1 MWCPPT
7 PPSQEGDMYVDQTMS
22 FLYDVNVMSESQ
34 LPPIYIKRSS
44 GECKRS
50 RAEAGLAT
58 EGSRRP
64 LKLPRKDEGGQG
76 IGGIANVP
84 RSLFH
89 SPAVLKMRRDLKLQ
103 KYRESEVKLQRTFCR
118 GLVRPSLPIPGKA
131 AVQKPPVEQPVFHE
145 WTIHEDMAILKVIQ
159 SFQGLSL
166 NLLVMNPGHT
176 PNWDFVADYVNTVSV
191 TYRTPKQCKYRYE
204 MVLMQREEGKQISID
219 PTFKKKKNKVG
230 GTVQKYSLGNKSSC
244 RGMRTSQ
251 MYTQDNNVTF
261 SQIMNE
267 RFETL
272 KSIVNKRV
280 PATRAIAPSSPVVTK
295 RPTQA
300 QVQAAAVAAAQQQQT
315 QQPTT
320 QQEGLG
326 IDLEH
331 PVLPVE
337 VAARRAERLAR
348 EKKGAEQQIAA
359 RLQMIKA
366 GLIATTSQPSSA
378 TATASTPATPPVSSI
393 ASSVQQVI
401 STQVATVATTA
412 ISTPTPPGTPP
423 NTLRSQR
430 IIASP
435 IQTSTVVSVAS
446 LSAAQ
451 LQAAT
456 QRLIV
461 SGGTASQGKTVV
473 ATAQGIQGKQSQ
485 LAMIRQA
492 SLNKQLRLHHH
503 GNIAAAAAAAAAAQ
517 GGGQASASGGQ
528 TQIKTSTVTIGGQQ
542 AVVQFTQAQQQQ
554 QPSNARAQFIRQVGG
569 KGGLTRTV
577 TENEVAHLLKKQQQ
591 LQQKLGG
598 AGGTGTIQNLSP
610 QVLAQ
615 AIQAGS
621 SGTSVAT
628 LVKTVS
634 TAGVTQTV
642 TIPMTNVTLATA
654 QGKSLAPAALKGAG
668 ATSPQ
673 LRQLQIQQQLLA
685 QKKLAAAASGA
696 AGSSG
701 TVGTPGA
708 TAAQKI
714 SIAQMQGGKSAMQAQ
729 AAQLIVG
736 SKPIGQP
743 MTVQQFQQVMRS
755 PLNVQQGPVVL
766 AKGPPRVIPV
776 NTVQG
781 TKQTIQVVAATSQAL
796 SSALRPQTVS
806 SLAGALSGTKVQSA
820 STQQALL
827 SALGQNV
834 GVRLGSPVRLQTTSG
849 TPLVA
854 VSVQNVQQQGISSQT
869 TNQNE
874 QEQGF

>member
-1 MWCPPT
+1 
-7 PPSQEGDMYVDQTMS
+7 
-22 FLYDVNVMSESQ
+22 
-34 LPPIYIKRSS
+34 
-44 GECKRS
+44 
-50 RAEAGLAT
+50 
-58 EGSRRP
+58 
-64 LKLPRKDEGGQG
+64 
-76 IGGIANVP
+76 
-84 RSLFH
+84 
-89 SPAVLKMRRDLKLQ
+89 MRRDLKLQ
-103 KYRESEVKLQRTFCR
+103 KYRKSEFKLQRKFCR

-131 AVQKPPVEQPVFHE
+131 AVQKPPVEQSVFHE

-159 SFQGLSL
+159 TFQGLPL

-204 MVLMQREEGKQISID
+204 MVLIQREEGKQICID
-219 PTFKKKKNKVG
+219 PTFKKKKNKLG
-230 GTVQKYSLGNKSSC
+230 GTIQKFAVGTKASS

-261 SQIMNE
+261 SQMMNE

-280 PATRAIAPSSPVVTK
+280 PITRAVASSSPIITK
-295 RPTQA
+295 RPIQA
-300 QVQAAAVAAAQQQQT
+300 QVQAAAVAAAQQQQQQQQQA
-315 QQPTT
+315 QQPAQ

-366 GLIATTSQPSSA
+366 GLIATTSQPSSIGV
-378 TATASTPATPPVSSI
+378 TASTSASQAAVASI

-412 ISTPTPPGTPP
+412 ISTPTTPGTPP
-423 NTLRSQR
+423 NTLRTQR

-461 SGGTASQGKTVV
+461 SGGTAGQGKTVV
-473 ATAQGIQGKQSQ
+473 ATAQSIQGKQAQ

-492 SLNKQLRLHHH
+492 NLNKQLRLHHH

-517 GGGQASASGGQ
+517 SCGQVGSSGGQ
-528 TQIKTSTVTIGGQQ
+528 GQVKTSTVTIGGQQ

-554 QPSNARAQFIRQVGG
+554 QQTNARAQFIRQVGG
-569 KGGLTRTV
+569 KGGITRTV
-577 TENEVAHLLKKQQQ
+577 TENEVAQLLKKQHQ

-598 AGGTGTIQNLSP
+598 AGTIQNLSP

-615 AIQAGS
+615 AIQAGG
-621 SGTSVAT
+621 SGTPVAT

-634 TAGVTQTV
+634 TAGVSQTV
-642 TIPMTNVTLATA
+642 TIPVTNVTLATA
-654 QGKSLAPAALKGAG
+654 QGKSLTPAALKAAAAAG

-685 QKKLAAAASGA
+685 QKKLAAAAAAASGA
-696 AGSSG
+696 AGTAG
-701 TVGTPGA
+701 TSGA
-708 TAAQKI
+708 TTAQKL
-714 SIAQMQGGKSAMQAQ
+714 SIAQVQGGKSAVQAQ

-743 MTVQQFQQVMRS
+743 LTVQQFQQVMRS

-776 NTVQG
+776 NTAQG

-796 SSALRPQTVS
+796 SSALRPQNVS

-820 STQQALL
+820 TTQQALL

-849 TPLVA
+849 TPIVA
-854 VSVQNVQQQGISSQT
+854 VSVQNVQQPEVSSQT

-874 QEQGF
+874 QVSRYLKK

>member
-34 LPPIYIKRSS
+34 LPPIYVKRSS
-44 GECKRS
+44 GDCKRS
-50 RAEAGLAT
+50 RAEAGLSMD
-58 EGSRRP
+58 GRRP
-64 LKLPRKDEGGQG
+64 TKMPRKEEAVQG
-76 IGGIANVP
+76 VGGIANVP

-103 KYRESEVKLQRTFCR
+103 KYR

-131 AVQKPPVEQPVFHE
+131 AVQKPPVEQSVFHE

-159 SFQGLSL
+159 TFQGLPL

-204 MVLMQREEGKQISID
+204 MVLIQREEGKQICID

-230 GTVQKYSLGNKSSC
+230 GTMQKFAVGTKASS

-261 SQIMNE
+261 SQMMNE
-267 RFETL
+267 RFEML

-280 PATRAIAPSSPVVTK
+280 PTARAVAPSSPIVTK

-300 QVQAAAVAAAQQQQT
+300 QVQAAAVAAAQQQQQQQT
-315 QQPTT
+315 QPPT
-320 QQEGLG
+320 QEGLG

-366 GLIATTSQPSSA
+366 GLIATTSQPSSVSASASPSA
-378 TATASTPATPPVSSI
+378 TQAAVASI

-412 ISTPTPPGTPP
+412 ISTPTTPGTPP
-423 NTLRSQR
+423 NTLRTQR

-461 SGGTASQGKTVV
+461 SGGTAGQGKTVV
-473 ATAQGIQGKQSQ
+473 ATAQGIQGKQAQ

-492 SLNKQLRLHHH
+492 NLNKQLRLHHH

-517 GGGQASASGGQ
+517 GTGQAGPSGGQ
-528 TQIKTSTVTIGGQQ
+528 GQVKTSTVTIGGQQ

-554 QPSNARAQFIRQVGG
+554 QQQTNARAQFIRQGTVTVGG
-569 KGGLTRTV
+569 KGGITRTV
-577 TENEVAHLLKKQQQ
+577 TENEVAQLLKKQHQ

-598 AGGTGTIQNLSP
+598 AGTIQNLSP

-621 SGTSVAT
+621 SGTPVAT

-634 TAGVTQTV
+634 TAGVSQTV
-642 TIPMTNVTLATA
+642 TIPVTNVTLATA
-654 QGKSLAPAALKGAG
+654 QGKSLTPAALKAAAAAG

-685 QKKLAAAASGA
+685 QKKLAAAAAAASGA
-696 AGSSG
+696 AGTAG
-701 TVGTPGA
+701 TSGA
-708 TAAQKI
+708 TTAQKL
-714 SIAQMQGGKSAMQAQ
+714 SIAQVQGGKSAVQAQ

-736 SKPIGQP
+736 SKPLGQP

-776 NTVQG
+776 NTAQG

-796 SSALRPQTVS
+796 SSALRPQNVS

-820 STQQALL
+820 TTQQALL

-849 TPLVA
+849 TPIVA
-854 VSVQNVQQQGISSQT
+854 VSVQNVQQPEVSSQT

-874 QEQGF
+874 QE

>member
-1 MWCPPT
+1 
-7 PPSQEGDMYVDQTMS
+7 
-22 FLYDVNVMSESQ
+22 
-34 LPPIYIKRSS
+34 
-44 GECKRS
+44 
-50 RAEAGLAT
+50 
-58 EGSRRP
+58 
-64 LKLPRKDEGGQG
+64 
-76 IGGIANVP
+76 
-84 RSLFH
+84 
-89 SPAVLKMRRDLKLQ
+89 MRRDLKLQ
-103 KYRESEVKLQRTFCR
+103 KYR

-131 AVQKPPVEQPVFHE
+131 AVQKPPVEQSVFHE

-159 SFQGLSL
+159 TFQGLPL

-204 MVLMQREEGKQISID
+204 MVLIQREEGKQICID
-219 PTFKKKKNKVG
+219 PTFKKKKNKLG
-230 GTVQKYSLGNKSSC
+230 GTIQKFAVGTKASS

-261 SQIMNE
+261 SQMMNE

-280 PATRAIAPSSPVVTK
+280 PITRAVASSSPIITK
-295 RPTQA
+295 RPIQA
-300 QVQAAAVAAAQQQQT
+300 QVQAAAVAAAQQQQQQQQQA
-315 QQPTT
+315 QQPAQ

-366 GLIATTSQPSSA
+366 GLIATTSQPSSIGV
-378 TATASTPATPPVSSI
+378 TASTSASQAAVASI

-412 ISTPTPPGTPP
+412 ISTPTTPGTPP
-423 NTLRSQR
+423 NTLRTQR

-461 SGGTASQGKTVV
+461 SGGTAGQGKTVV
-473 ATAQGIQGKQSQ
+473 ATAQSIQGKQAQ

-492 SLNKQLRLHHH
+492 NLNKQLRLHHH

-517 GGGQASASGGQ
+517 SCGQVGSSGGQ
-528 TQIKTSTVTIGGQQ
+528 GQVKTSTVTIGGQQ

-554 QPSNARAQFIRQVGG
+554 QQTNARAQFIRQVGG
-569 KGGLTRTV
+569 KGGITRTV
-577 TENEVAHLLKKQQQ
+577 TENEVAQLLKKQHQ

-598 AGGTGTIQNLSP
+598 AGTIQNLSP

-615 AIQAGS
+615 AIQAGG
-621 SGTSVAT
+621 SGTPVAT

-634 TAGVTQTV
+634 TAGVSQTV
-642 TIPMTNVTLATA
+642 TIPVTNVTLATA
-654 QGKSLAPAALKGAG
+654 QGKSLTPAALKAAAAAG

-685 QKKLAAAASGA
+685 QKKLAAAAAAASGA
-696 AGSSG
+696 AGTAG
-701 TVGTPGA
+701 TSGA
-708 TAAQKI
+708 TTAQKL
-714 SIAQMQGGKSAMQAQ
+714 SIAQVQGGKSAVQAQ

-743 MTVQQFQQVMRS
+743 LTVQQFQQVMRS

-776 NTVQG
+776 NTAQG

-796 SSALRPQTVS
+796 SSALRPQNVS

-820 STQQALL
+820 TTQQALL

-849 TPLVA
+849 TPIVA
-854 VSVQNVQQQGISSQT
+854 VSVQNVQQPEVSSQT

-874 QEQGF
+874 QVSRYLKK